1 MQGLPR
7 FAVEEKA
14 KPFLFLALCLDKGT
28 RSLFQETTR
37 DIKHS
42 PSLTLCLSVYLSLS
56 VSLPPSLPPPL
67 SKERKL
73 FNKEAAQ
80 DALWFTPFR
89 LKLSPVTLHS

>member
-28 RSLFQETTR
+28 KSLFQETTR

-42 PSLTLCLSVYLSLS
+42 PSLTLCLCLSVYLSLS
-56 VSLPPSLPPPL
+56 VSLSPSLPPPL
-67 SKERKL
+67 SKERKP

-80 DALWFTPFR
+80 DAL
-89 LKLSPVTLHS
+89 